1 MKFHVKTVLKF
12 AVLAAI
18 SAVVL
23 LSSAA
28 FAEAPAKCTKDGNTI
43 TCDTKDARYCELF
56 LISGQPGHLSA
67 DFYNTLGLDTCDPEK
82 LKAIDGPAEAEKF
95 GAHALFKNGPRF
107 FVCDRTVVILG
118 GSEDMFSKTVDF
130 GGIKARFSGHVI
142 LPPDFG
148 KSKTSVAYQPTI
160 VHRNTQWVYLKGS
173 KIFILDDP
181 DGHPWIMQA
190 SAAIVDSK
198 LTPKQLPK
206 LGSVLKPA
214 PGWKYRV
221 VTLDKDLTVQPVN
234 GTAKIVQDELQNTYD
249 LCFETGCSWTP

>member
-1 MKFHVKTVLKF
+1 MRINSKTGSNYFEVVTLLLL
-12 AVLAAI
+12 VLAA
-18 SAVVL
+18 
-23 LSSAA
+23 SAA
-28 FAEAPAKCTKDGNTI
+28 FGEAPARCTKDGNTI
-43 TCDTKDARYCELF
+43 TCDTRDARYCELF

-82 LKAIDGPAEAEKF
+82 LKAIDGPAEAKKYNADAF
-95 GAHALFKNGPRF
+95 FKNGPRF

-118 GSEDMFSKTVDF
+118 GSEDMFSKTADF
-130 GGIKARFSGHVI
+130 GGIQARFSGHVI

-148 KSKTSVAYQPTI
+148 KSKTSVAYQPTT
-160 VHRNTQWVYLKGS
+160 VHRNTRWVYLKGS

-190 SAAIVDSK
+190 SAAIVDPK

-206 LGSVLKPA
+206 LGDKLKPA

-249 LCFETGCSWTP
+249 QCFETACTWTP